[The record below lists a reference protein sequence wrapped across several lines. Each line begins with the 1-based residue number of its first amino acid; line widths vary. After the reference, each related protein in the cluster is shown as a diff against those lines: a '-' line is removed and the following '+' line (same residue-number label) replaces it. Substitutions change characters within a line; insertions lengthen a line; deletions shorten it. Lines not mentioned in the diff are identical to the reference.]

1 MKSVISPEDE
11 KYSRCKNTLQP
22 NIHPPK
28 NTIFKED
35 SPSNYVTPK
44 VTSNLV
50 SSNITGS
57 QNKVVTPPQQIKPVN
72 KVEPQKK
79 PEQKKSSACILF

>member
-22 NIHPPK
+22 NILPPK

-35 SPSNYVTPK
+35 SSSYVTPK

-50 SSNITGS
+50 SSNLTGNQS
-57 QNKVVTPPQQIKPVN
+57 KGVTPPQQVKPAN
-72 KVEPQKK
+72 KMEPPKK